1 MALMDLLAQ
10 MVVQRHRRAGN
21 AGVFAQ
27 HHIHGDGGQIR
38 IEAAFVFKAVAEGRC
53 FEIVDKARDDAA
65 AQIHAAARA
74 QCERQIGGDGAEHG
88 AENVQC

>member
-10 MVVQRHRRAGN
+10 MAVQRHRRAGN

-53 FEIVDKARDDAA
+53 FEIIDKARDDTT

-88 AENVQC
+88 AKNVQR